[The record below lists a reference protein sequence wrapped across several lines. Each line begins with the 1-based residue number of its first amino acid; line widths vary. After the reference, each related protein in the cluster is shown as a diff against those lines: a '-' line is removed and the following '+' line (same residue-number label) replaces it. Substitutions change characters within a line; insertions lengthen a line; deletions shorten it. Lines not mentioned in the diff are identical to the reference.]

1 MSDCIFCKILASE
14 IPCNKVYEDEN
25 VLAFHDINPSA
36 EVHVLV
42 IPKKHIASLNEL
54 EPADE
59 DIMGKL
65 MLSIPK
71 IAKEN
76 GLKGFKTLFNTG
88 KDGGQVV
95 FHIHAH
101 ILGGQMKFNLPE

>member
-1 MSDCIFCKILASE
+1 MSDCIFCKIIASE

-59 DIMGKL
+59 NIMGKL

-76 GLKGFKTLFNTG
+76 KVL
-88 KDGGQVV
+88 
-95 FHIHAH
+95 
-101 ILGGQMKFNLPE
+101 